1 MVERRI
7 VLFIHNLLSFRPGVA
22 AIEAKVVKGK
32 DAKSSYLPSVLDDE
46 HEDDQVGEQEEGI
59 RNKAVVAEER
69 ADEGKG
75 GYSKEGV
82 GKKKD

>member
-32 DAKSSYLPSVLDDE
+32 DAKSSYLPSGMSLMMTTKMTKLE
-46 HEDDQVGEQEEGI
+46 SRKRE
-59 RNKAVVAEER
+59 
-69 ADEGKG
+69 
-75 GYSKEGV
+75 
-82 GKKKD
+82 